1 MKEREG
7 TIMFV
12 KSVNNRIINLDLAE
26 AIFISSDGN
35 DSTVVAKMTGN
46 PSGQITTLAR
56 SRDSAEIMSYF
67 DELTEKLTQ

>member
-1 MKEREG
+1 
-7 TIMFV
+7 MFV
-12 KSVNNRIINLDLAE
+12 KSVTGKIVNLNLAE
-26 AIFISSDGN
+26 SIYISSDGN

-56 SRDSAEIMSYF
+56 SRDAAVIESYF

>member
-1 MKEREG
+1 MY
-7 TIMFV
+7 I
-12 KSVNNRIINLDLAE
+12 KSVTGKIINLNLAE
-26 AIFISSDGN
+26 SIYISSDGN

-56 SRDSAEIMSYF
+56 SRDSAEIESYF